1 MATKT
6 QTPASRARK
15 AQSSRPKAQPK
26 FKAADALS
34 MPGTARDALGAFADA
49 LAQDLKAPA
58 VCVWGLDEGLV
69 LLAGDGPEHVGELD
83 YPCTLDRREPDH
95 VVRASAQRVPVGSEA
110 GLGRRGEVVAR
121 RGLRSVAYPVVW
133 QSEVCCV
140 VEVLQPT
147 TSKSTAAAQ
156 KKVADYLAGCAGSL
170 ASVMRM
176 QDAQD
181 RVANGEA
188 VRKATKAI
196 QQASTEEEVIDAA
209 LSTFRSAFGW
219 DYGSYWVVDGAKEAL
234 VFSGEAGSVSSV
246 FQQVTHSAAFPK
258 GVGLSGRTW
267 SKGDVVAVED
277 LGELTD
283 CCRRESAQAAG
294 VRSGVCLPIKV
305 GGQVVATMDFFMT
318 RYEAVSKHRQDCL
331 RDLAEVLSAALTR
344 IRSSEE
350 MTQLV
355 SRADMLET
363 AIDNGQRFFMVVDR
377 DMKVRFMNQ
386 ASRRLLEKHTAT
398 FRERWPSFDVNK
410 IMGSS
415 VDFFHK
421 DPAHQRNLLDDP
433 SKLPIRHQISIGHLQ
448 FFINVAA
455 IIDSNGEYIGC
466 SMELED
472 VTTQMDAETQIANLI
487 RRAAEGELDG
497 RLDASSWE
505 GFLGKVGQ
513 GINGLLDEVVKPLS
527 EVQEGLGR
535 LSTGF
540 LDFEMS
546 SSYTGQFGEMAS
558 SYNHTVTKLQDT
570 VSKIM
575 QAAAGIGDGV
585 SQISAGNND
594 LSSRTQ
600 QQAAA
605 IEETAATVEELTGT
619 VKQNATNAGEATQ
632 LAVHARSAAENG
644 GKVVGSAVGA
654 MQEINKS
661 SKRIADIIGVIDEIA
676 FQTNLLALNAAVE
689 AARAGEQGRGFAVV
703 AGEVRNL
710 AQRSAE
716 AAKEIKGLINDSVE
730 KVEEGSRLVDQSG
743 ETLNDIIKNVT
754 RVSDIIAEISAAS
767 TEQATAIEQVNTTVG
782 QMDQNTQ
789 QNAGLVEE
797 AAAASMSVNRE
808 AQQMRQMMAFFKLGD
823 DGQELVA
830 EEPASAAPAPK
841 ASRPQSP
848 ISVPAPV
855 AAAKAQESDEW
866 QEF

>member
-6 QTPASRARK
+6 RNTTNRAR
-15 AQSSRPKAQPK
+15 RPQQPN
-26 FKAADALS
+26 FKAAEALS
-34 MPGTARDALGAFADA
+34 MKGSARESLHHFAEA
-49 LAQDLKAPA
+49 LAEDSRASA
-58 VCVWGLDEGLV
+58 VHVWACDDSLTLV
-69 LLAGDGPEHVGELD
+69 VGAGPGHVEELD
-83 YPCTLDRREPDH
+83 FPCVLDRRAPDD
-95 VVRASAQRVPVGSEA
+95 VVRAWIQRAPVSSDTS
-110 GLGRRGEVVAR
+110 LGRRGEVLSR
-121 RGLRSVAYPVVW
+121 RGLRAVCHPVVW
-133 QSEVCCV
+133 QDEVCCV
-140 VEVLQPT
+140 VEVIRPMAAKVSAAV
-147 TSKSTAAAQ
+147 SKKLSDFLESHASA
-156 KKVADYLAGCAGSL
+156 L
-170 ASVMRM
+170 ASALRM
-176 QDAQD
+176 QDFEDQVTNGDAA
-181 RVANGEA
+181 RRATVAVQEG
-188 VRKATKAI
+188 
-196 QQASTEEEVIDAA
+196 QTEDEMVDAA
-209 LSTFRSAFGW
+209 LSTICQNFGW
-219 DYGSYWVVDGAKEAL
+219 EYGSYWTVDEAQGAL
-234 VFSGEAGSVSSV
+234 VFARESGTVSEA
-246 FQQVTHSAAFPK
+246 FKQVTRSASFAK

-267 SKGDVVAVED
+267 AKGDVVAVED
-277 LGELTD
+277 LGELQD

-305 GGQVVATMDFFMT
+305 DGEIVATMDFFMT

-331 RDLAEVLSAALTR
+331 RDMASALSVALKRVRAARAMKEIVT
-344 IRSSEE
+344 
-350 MTQLV
+350 
-355 SRADMLET
+355 RADMLES
-363 AIDNGQRFFMVVDR
+363 AVDNGQRFFMVVDR
-377 DMKVRFMNQ
+377 DFKVQFMNQ
-386 ASRRLLEKHTAT
+386 ASRALLEKHSEK
-398 FRERWPSFDVNK
+398 FRHRWPAFDVDSV
-410 IMGSS
+410 MGSS

-421 DPAHQRNLLDDP
+421 NPAHQRNMLDDP
-433 SKLPIRHQISIGHLQ
+433 SKLPMRHQIDIEGLK
-448 FFINVAA
+448 FYINVAA
-455 IIDSNGEYIGC
+455 IVDADGEYIGN

-472 VTTQMDAETQIANLI
+472 VTSQMDAESQIGRLI
-487 RRAAEGELDG
+487 AQASSGELEG
-497 RLDASSWE
+497 RLEASSWE

-513 GINGLLDEVVKPLS
+513 GINELLDVVVKPLA

-535 LSTGF
+535 LSEGA

-546 SSYTGQFGEMAS
+546 RDHQGQFGQMAS
-558 SYNHTVTKLQDT
+558 SYNHTVETLRDT
-570 VSKIM
+570 VGKILK
-575 QAAAGIGDGV
+575 AAAGIGDGV

-600 QQAAA
+600 EQAAA
-605 IEETAATVEELTGT
+605 IEETAATVVELTGT

-632 LAVHARSAAENG
+632 LAVHARSAAEDG

-743 ETLNDIIKNVT
+743 ETLGDIIKNVT

-767 TEQATAIEQVNTTVG
+767 NEQATAIEQVNTTVG

-808 AQQMRQMMAFFKLGD
+808 AQQMRQMMAFFKMGE
-823 DGQELVA
+823 GELEVVA
-830 EEPASAAPAPK
+830 DEPMSVAPAPPVTRAK
-841 ASRPQSP
+841 PSAGQVPAAVAASRT
-848 ISVPAPV
+848 
-855 AAAKAQESDEW
+855 QESDDW

>member
-1 MATKT
+1 MPTKT
-6 QTPASRARK
+6 QTRRPSPARK
-15 AQSSRPKAQPK
+15 PQPK

-34 MPGTARDALGAFADA
+34 MPGSARDALGAFADA
-49 LAQDLKAPA
+49 LAKDLKVPA
-58 VCVWGLDEGLV
+58 VCIWGFDDGLA
-69 LLAGDGPEHVGELD
+69 LLVGDGPEHVDELD
-83 YPCTLDRREPDH
+83 FPCTLDRRDPDD
-95 VVRASAQRVPVGSEA
+95 VVRASVQRNPIVSQG

-121 RGLRSVAYPVVW
+121 RGLRSVTYPVVW
-133 QSEVCCV
+133 HDEVRCV
-140 VEVLQPT
+140 VEVLHPLG
-147 TSKSTAAAQ
+147 SKSSAAAQ
-156 KKVADYLAGCAGSL
+156 KKVADYLRGCAEGL
-170 ASVMRM
+170 AAAVRMR
-176 QDAQD
+176 DAQD
-181 RVANGEA
+181 RVANGDA
-188 VRKATKAI
+188 VRTATKAI
-196 QQASTEEEVIDAA
+196 QNADSEDEMVDAA

-219 DYGSYWVVDGAKEAL
+219 EYGSYWTVNGAKDAL
-234 VFSGEAGSVSSV
+234 VFSREAGTVSEA
-246 FQQVTHSAAFPK
+246 FKQVTRSAAFPK

-277 LGELTD
+277 LGEMTD

-305 GGQVVATMDFFMT
+305 DGEVVATMDFFMT
-318 RYEAVSKHRQDCL
+318 RYEAVSQHRQDCL
-331 RDLAEVLSAALTR
+331 RDLAQVLSSALDRVRAADETAK
-344 IRSSEE
+344 
-350 MTQLV
+350 LV
-355 SRADMLET
+355 SRADMLES

-386 ASRRLLEKHTAT
+386 ASHALLSKHTEK
-398 FRERWPSFDVNK
+398 FRRRWPNFDVDK

-421 DPAHQRNLLDDP
+421 DPSHQRKLLDDP
-433 SKLPIRHQISIGHLQ
+433 SKLPIRHKIDIEGLK

-455 IIDSNGEYIGC
+455 IVDSKGQYIGC

-472 VTTQMDAETQIANLI
+472 VTSQMAAETQIAGLI
-487 RRAAEGELDG
+487 QQAAGGELDG
-497 RLDASSWE
+497 RLDAGSWE

-513 GINGLLDEVVKPLS
+513 GINDLLDEIVKPMS
-527 EVQEGLGR
+527 EIQEGLGR
-535 LSTGF
+535 LSEGR

-546 SSYTGQFGEMAS
+546 STHKGQFGEMAG
-558 SYNHTVTKLQDT
+558 SYNHTVTKLRDT
-570 VSKIM
+570 VGKILK
-575 QAAAGIGDGV
+575 AAAGIGDGV

-644 GKVVGSAVGA
+644 GEVVGSAVGA

-767 TEQATAIEQVNTTVG
+767 NEQATAIEQVNTTVG

-808 AQQMRQMMAFFKLGD
+808 AQQMRQMMAFFKLGGEAGD
-823 DGQELVA
+823 VVA
-830 EEPASAAPAPK
+830 DEPSTVAPAPPV
-841 ASRPQSP
+841 SRSQPSA
-848 ISVPAPV
+848 SVPTSIAV
-855 AAAKAQESDEW
+855 SKARESDEW